1 MKRLEPRHIHH
12 LEACQAWIELG
23 EYRRAVAELD
33 RLTPQLRLQP
43 EVLEPRAVIACKLE
57 SWQECLELASVLI
70 QLVPQRSL
78 GWLHRSFA
86 LHELG
91 HTREAAELLKPA
103 LALFPKDW
111 MIRYNLACYACH
123 LADVEE
129 AWRWLEA
136 AYNLGDPV
144 EVARVAPAGREL
156 KPFWAEPAVV

>member
-1 MKRLEPRHIHH
+1 MDD
-12 LEACQAWIELG
+12 
-23 EYRRAVAELD
+23 YFRAVTELD
-33 RLTPQLRLQP
+33 RITPQLRLHP
-43 EVLEPRAVIACKLE
+43 EVLELRAVIACKLHR
-57 SWQECLELASVLI
+57 WQDCLELASVLV
-70 QLVPQRSL
+70 QLGPQRAL

-91 HTREAAELLKPA
+91 RTREASDLLKPA

-136 AYNLGDPV
+136 AYDLGDPV
-144 EVARVAPAGREL
+144 EVARAAPAGLEL
-156 KPFWAEPAVV
+156 KPFWAESAAA